1 MVFKLTGVY
10 SWDKSQTG
18 LSQLCDI
25 KSCQYSEQLLEACG
39 IDRSKLP
46 SIYNCTDVVG
56 HIDKQAAAL
65 TGLEEGTPV
74 IAGSMDNVAA
84 GLGAG
89 VSKDG
94 EVFISGGTVTT
105 NNVCMDEPR
114 CSKKVTHLSA
124 YNS

>member
-1 MVFKLTGVY
+1 M
-10 SWDKSQTG
+10 DKSQTG

-25 KSCQYSEQLLEACG
+25 KSCQYSELLLDACG

-46 SIYNCTDVVG
+46 PIYNCTDVVG
-56 HIDKQAAAL
+56 HIDKKAAAL

-114 CSKKVTHLSA
+114 CSKSYTSIRI
-124 YNS
+124 